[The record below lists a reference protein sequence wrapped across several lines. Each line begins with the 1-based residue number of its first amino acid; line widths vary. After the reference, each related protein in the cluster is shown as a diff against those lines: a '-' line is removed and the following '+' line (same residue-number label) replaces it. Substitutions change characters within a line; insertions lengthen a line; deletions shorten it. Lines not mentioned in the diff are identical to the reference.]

1 MQNAQFVNELAST
14 SADQSEKLKKLKPEQ
29 VQQITQSQV
38 EEIRE
43 AIKKDEEQ
51 REVALNGSS
60 GKKQKQDATTD
71 LIEGLAVK
79 VGLNEAQKA

>member
-43 AIKKDEEQ
+43 AISRDEEQ
-51 REVALNGSS
+51 REKVLNGSS

-79 VGLNEAQKA
+79 VGLNEGSKA

>member
-1 MQNAQFVNELAST
+1 VNELAST

-43 AIKKDEEQ
+43 AISRDEEQ
-51 REVALNGSS
+51 REKVLNGSS

-79 VGLNEAQKA
+79 VGLNEGSKA

>member
-1 MQNAQFVNELAST
+1 MNELAST

-43 AIKKDEEQ
+43 AISRDEEQ
-51 REVALNGSS
+51 REKVLNGSS

-79 VGLNEAQKA
+79 VGLNEGSKA

>member
-43 AIKKDEEQ
+43 AISRDEEQ
-51 REVALNGSS
+51 REKVLNGSS
-60 GKKQKQDATTD
+60 GKKQK
-71 LIEGLAVK
+71 
-79 VGLNEAQKA
+79 